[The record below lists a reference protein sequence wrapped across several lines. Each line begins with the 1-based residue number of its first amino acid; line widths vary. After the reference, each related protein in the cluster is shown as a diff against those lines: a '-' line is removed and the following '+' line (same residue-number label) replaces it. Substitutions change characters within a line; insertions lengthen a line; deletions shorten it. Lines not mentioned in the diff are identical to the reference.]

1 MDYANADGLAQSF
14 VTNHWLIHRLVD
26 GLSHAD
32 SIVQPP
38 YDGNCLNW
46 VLGHIIVS
54 RNRVL
59 GLLGSEMVW
68 NDEVIKLYN
77 TGSEPIKED
86 GQGLTFEELV
96 DALDI
101 AQERI
106 AGSLEEIPA
115 EELNRIVETRRG
127 VRPIGKHVAGL
138 NWHETYHTGQLELL
152 RAMVDSS

>member
-1 MDYANADGLAQSF
+1 MDYPNADGLAQSF

-26 GLSHAD
+26 GLSQAD

-46 VLGHIIVS
+46 ILGHTIVS
-54 RNRVL
+54 RNEVL
-59 GLLGSEMVW
+59 DLLGVEMVW
-68 NDEVIKLYN
+68 NEEVIKLYN

-106 AGSLEEIPA
+106 AGSLEEISA

-127 VRPIGKHVAGL
+127 TKPIGKHVAGL
-138 NWHETYHTGQLELL
+138 NWHETYHIGQLELL

>member
-1 MDYANADGLAQSF
+1 MDYPDADGLAQSF
-14 VTNHWLIHRLVD
+14 TTNHWLIHRLVD
-26 GLSHAD
+26 SLSQAD

-54 RNRVL
+54 RNEVL
-59 GLLGSEMVW
+59 DLLGTEVVWSE
-68 NDEVIKLYN
+68 EVIELYK

-115 EELNRIVETRRG
+115 DELNRVVETRRG

-152 RAMVDSS
+152 RAMVDSD

>member
-1 MDYANADGLAQSF
+1 MDYPNADGLAQSF
-14 VTNHWLIHRLVD
+14 TTNHWLIHRLVD

-32 SIVQPP
+32 SIIQPP

-54 RNRVL
+54 RNEVL
-59 GLLGSEMVW
+59 DLLGAEVVWSE
-68 NDEVIKLYN
+68 EVVKLYK

-86 GQGLTFEELV
+86 GQGLTFEELI

-106 AGSLEEIPA
+106 AGSLEEISA
-115 EELNRIVETRRG
+115 DELNRIVETKRG
-127 VRPIGKHVAGL
+127 ARPIGKHVAGL

-152 RAMVDSS
+152 RAMVDSG